1 MNYETEPYPL
11 EHCSCFHRSGM
22 SAAVDGR
29 IWGYS
34 QDTPDS
40 GGEHCAGPSVSASAS
55 HPQIYY
61 VGGAQFDLDPEIDI
75 YSDQLVSLVSLQ
87 HYSFSS
93 SDFLYARALC

>member
-55 HPQIYY
+55 HPQIYS

-75 YSDQLVSLVSLQ
+75 Y
-87 HYSFSS
+87 
-93 SDFLYARALC
+93 